1 MRPTSLLLLA
11 LAAALAKRDRVE
23 AQAGALQ
30 PEHPS
35 HYVEPVA
42 SAPRA
47 SPRPRAV
54 QPRTD
59 ASNVTRPRPS
69 TSTRGEGRGGSATD
83 DFSGVAPNKSLDAA
97 PNRPGRDHAPPARFA
112 SERSARFAELQEGA
126 RQFGS
131 IEPALSY
138 MGMGGGDASAAIARP
153 CLHDACTTCGM
164 FMTIVIAAAFFAAV
178 LVASRVLSPLVAP
191 QTYGALR
198 LRHGQR
204 GYWDASVASTVHAL
218 VICPLAAIALAD
230 EPAFLTSSDAFLR
243 TSASCRTLA
252 VFFAWVLLDL
262 GSSLYYWGS
271 WEQDGWS
278 VLVHHVSAVV
288 CWALFLQGGYGHA
301 IALIGA
307 ACEVTNPFM
316 NMRYFLSTAG
326 HKRSTAYLLNGALFI
341 TSFLLVRVGF
351 ATAAG
356 SSLLWRQRDTL
367 RLLPT
372 WRHVALVLF
381 FAVGCALNWMWAHRL
396 LSGAWAVL
404 RAGAG
409 APPSKEAK

>member
-1 MRPTSLLLLA
+1 MRLTILLLLA

-30 PEHPS
+30 PAHPS
-35 HYVEPVA
+35 HYVEPVVSA
-42 SAPRA
+42 SRA
-47 SPRPRAV
+47 SPRPQAV
-54 QPRTD
+54 QPSSN
-59 ASNVTRPRPS
+59 ASNVTRQRKS
-69 TSTRGEGRGGSATD
+69 TSARGEGRGGSATE
-83 DFSGVAPNKSLDAA
+83 DFSGAAPNLSLDAA
-97 PNRPGRDHAPPARFA
+97 PNRRPGHDHAPPAQTR
-112 SERSARFAELQEGA
+112 ERSPRFAELQEGA

-131 IEPALSY
+131 IEPALWVV
-138 MGMGGGDASAAIARP
+138 GIGAGDGVASARP
-153 CLHDACTTCGM
+153 CWHDACTNSGM
-164 FMTIVIAAAFFAAV
+164 FMTIVFAFAFFAGV
-178 LVASRVLSPLVAP
+178 LVSSRVLSPLLAP
-191 QTYGALR
+191 ATYGALR

-218 VICPLAAIALAD
+218 IICTLAAIAVAD
-230 EPAFLTSSDAFLR
+230 EPAFLSSSDAFLR
-243 TSASCRTLA
+243 TSASCRTLS
-252 VFFAWVLLDL
+252 VFFAWVVLDL

-271 WEQDGWS
+271 WEQDGWP
-278 VLVHHVSAVV
+278 VLIHHFSAVA

-307 ACEVTNPFM
+307 ACELTNPFM

-326 HKRSTAYLLNGALFI
+326 HKRSTAYLLNGALFLA
-341 TSFLLVRVGF
+341 SFLLVRVGF

-356 SSLLWRQRDTL
+356 SSLLWKQRDTL

-381 FAVGCALNWMWAHRL
+381 FIVGCALNWMWAHRL
-396 LSGAWAVL
+396 LRGAWAVL

-409 APPSKEAK
+409 APPSKDAK